1 MLSIAVANC
10 ILVVL
15 IILILH
21 FFIIRQLLPATKAQ
35 PGQLGQL
42 GQSRQPVDKKCA
54 KTETFVNPSP
64 ATDALCA
71 KMNASV
77 KSDSD
82 MSSFKKQQDEMLKYV
97 MGGDDDKSLDHFFRD
112 NSVSADVQEGVVS
125 CKLKSDDHQLPL
137 TNTCNINVDKMV
149 APEFRVTAADCDLV
163 QDKEHVLLAQYAEE
177 KEMNGGSVEGLPG
190 LFGFDNSDV
199 NYEPYFP

>member
-21 FFIIRQLLPATKAQ
+21 FFIIRQLLPATKTTKT
-35 PGQLGQL
+35 QL
-42 GQSRQPVDKKCA
+42 GQSVDKKCVMT
-54 KTETFVNPSP
+54 TETFVNPSP

-71 KMNASV
+71 KMNANV

-82 MSSFKKQQDEMLKYV
+82 MASFKKQQDEMLKYV
-97 MGGDDDKSLDHFFRD
+97 MGGDDDKSLDQFFRD

-137 TNTCNINVDKMV
+137 TSTCNINVDKMV
-149 APEFRVTAADCDLV
+149 APEFTVVAADCDLV
-163 QDKEHVLLAQYAEE
+163 QDKEHMLLAQYAEE

-190 LFGFDNSDV
+190 LLAFDNSDV

>member
-21 FFIIRQLLPATKAQ
+21 FFIVRQLLPQIKATT
-35 PGQLGQL
+35 
-42 GQSRQPVDKKCA
+42 PVQKKSGC
-54 KTETFVNPSP
+54 ESFVNPSP

-71 KMNASV
+71 KMNAAV
-77 KSDSD
+77 KSDDD
-82 MSSFKKQQDEMLKYV
+82 MSTFKKQQDEMMKYV
-97 MGGDDDKSLDHFFRD
+97 MGGDDDKALDQFFRD

-137 TNTCNINVDKMV
+137 TSTCNINVDKMV
-149 APEFRVTAADCDLV
+149 APEFSVVAADCDLV
-163 QDKEHVLLAQYAEE
+163 QDKEHMLLAQYAEE
-177 KEMNGGSVEGLPG
+177 KEMNGGAVDG